1 MKIICIGFNYL
12 NHALELN
19 NEVPSQPVF
28 FLKPDTALLR
38 NNNAFFIPDFSEEIH
53 YEVELVI
60 KINRLGKSIQQK
72 FANRY
77 YSEIAVGI
85 DFTAR
90 DIQRDCMAKGLPWE
104 ISKGFDNSAAIS
116 NFIPLSDLPD
126 LENIQFRLDLNGIT
140 VQNGLS
146 SKMIFD
152 FDSII
157 AHTSRYMTLKT
168 GDLIYTGTPEGI
180 GSVKIGD
187 RLQAYIEDQL
197 LLDFV
202 VK

>member
-12 NHALELN
+12 NHAHELN
-19 NEVPSQPVF
+19 NEVLTQPVF

-53 YEVELVI
+53 YEVELVL

-77 YSEIAVGI
+77 YNEIAVGI

-104 ISKGFDNSAAIS
+104 IAKGFDNSAAIS
-116 NFIPLSDLPD
+116 NFIS
-126 LENIQFRLDLNGIT
+126 LE
-140 VQNGLS
+140 
-146 SKMIFD
+146 
-152 FDSII
+152 
-157 AHTSRYMTLKT
+157 
-168 GDLIYTGTPEGI
+168 DLIAI
-180 GSVKIGD
+180 FSV
-187 RLQAYIEDQL
+187 
-197 LLDFV
+197 
-202 VK
+202 

>member
-12 NHALELN
+12 NHAQELN
-19 NEVPSQPVF
+19 SQVPSQPIF

-38 NNNAFFIPDFSEEIH
+38 NNNAFFIPDFSEELH

-60 KINRLGKSIQQK
+60 KINKLGKSIQQK

-77 YSEIAVGI
+77 YSEIGVGI

-90 DIQRDCMAKGLPWE
+90 DIQRECMAKGLPWE

-116 NFIPLSDLPD
+116 HFIPLTDLPD
-126 LENIQFRLDLNGIT
+126 LENIQFRLDLNGKT
-140 VQNGLS
+140 VQIGAT

-152 FDSII
+152 FDAII
-157 AHTSRYMTLKT
+157 THVSKYMTLKT
-168 GDLIYTGTPEGI
+168 GDLIYTGTPEGV